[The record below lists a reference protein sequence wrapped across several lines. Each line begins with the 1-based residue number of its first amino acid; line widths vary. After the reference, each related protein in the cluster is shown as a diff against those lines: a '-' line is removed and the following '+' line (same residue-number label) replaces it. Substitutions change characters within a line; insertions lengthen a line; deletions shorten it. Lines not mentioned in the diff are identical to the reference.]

1 MIKRTVDDY
10 HKLSGK
16 YLDKFKDL
24 EKKFLITGAAGWLG
38 KATLEL
44 LKNVSKDFPNNIA
57 CFGSAEKV
65 IELLDGTKV
74 KQNKLSDLESYPKEK
89 ADYLINFAFLT
100 KEKSINLSKKEF
112 LETNR
117 FLSNFISQQALRIE
131 VPNVITISSGG
142 VYSQDRT
149 FVESIDEDIYGFL
162 KLEEESLFLKLSDL
176 GKRIVIPRLFNV
188 SGPHVYKHDLYMLP
202 SLVFQA
208 IKKDKIIINS
218 QMKVYRS
225 FVSLAELMS
234 VVLGTF
240 EELELG
246 ESLVFDASGTEVIE
260 IGELALKV
268 KQLLHSEAEILR
280 GALNKETADRYLG
293 SSKEYTELIR
303 KLEISPNSLKDQI
316 LCTALYFKR

>member
-1 MIKRTVDDY
+1 
-10 HKLSGK
+10 
-16 YLDKFKDL
+16 
-24 EKKFLITGAAGWLG
+24 
-38 KATLEL
+38 
-44 LKNVSKDFPNNIA
+44 
-57 CFGSAEKV
+57 
-65 IELLDGTKV
+65 
-74 KQNKLSDLESYPKEK
+74 
-89 ADYLINFAFLT
+89 
-100 KEKSINLSKKEF
+100 
-112 LETNR
+112 
-117 FLSNFISQQALRIE
+117 
-131 VPNVITISSGG
+131 
-142 VYSQDRT
+142 
-149 FVESIDEDIYGFL
+149 
-162 KLEEESLFLKLSDL
+162 
-176 GKRIVIPRLFNV
+176 
-188 SGPHVYKHDLYMLP
+188 MLP

-280 GALNKETADRYLG
+280 RALNKETADRYLG
-293 SSKEYTELIR
+293 SSKEYTDLIR

-316 LCTALYFKR
+316 LCTALYLKR